1 MIFSPIHIGNT
12 VISRKE
18 LEVDKENCLHIG
30 PCGIGRKALYLNSF
44 YIDRMYYV
52 SIDDISR
59 VFKRVA
65 ISKGGYTGHGVFG
78 SMSYIVVQL
87 KDGTEKQCKFKYEE
101 WADEYLET
109 FGVNFPG
116 IPLHSEKAE
125 KKLAQQKAE
134 EEARYLKNLSP
145 EAEKTLA
152 ELRRAEENLSER
164 PHLYEQLSFTAKQK
178 RTIDNIDPSY
188 RWVAVI
194 IFAGGIIA
202 AAFGLYRMLITKTT
216 GSSIYFVLFG
226 IAAIF
231 MIAAT
236 RILPTGKRNKK
247 SAQDEWDNACRE
259 MDGYVRSVETSGH
272 PFPVQSHYAHPIVI
286 RRMIRVVREGKADNA
301 IDALNIMEE
310 ELKGLDSSVKVTQE
324 EHDEVVAIKPMFLL
338 CDYK

>member
-1 MIFSPIHIGNT
+1 M
-12 VISRKE
+12 
-18 LEVDKENCLHIG
+18 
-30 PCGIGRKALYLNSF
+30 
-44 YIDRMYYV
+44 
-52 SIDDISR
+52 
-59 VFKRVA
+59 
-65 ISKGGYTGHGVFG
+65 
-78 SMSYIVVQL
+78 
-87 KDGTEKQCKFKYEE
+87 
-101 WADEYLET
+101 
-109 FGVNFPG
+109 
-116 IPLHSEKAE
+116 
-125 KKLAQQKAE
+125 
-134 EEARYLKNLSP
+134 
-145 EAEKTLA
+145 
-152 ELRRAEENLSER
+152 
-164 PHLYEQLSFTAKQK
+164 
-178 RTIDNIDPSY
+178 
-188 RWVAVI
+188 I

-202 AAFGLYRMLITKTT
+202 AAFGLYRMLVTRTT

-301 IDALNIMEE
+301 IDALSIMEE